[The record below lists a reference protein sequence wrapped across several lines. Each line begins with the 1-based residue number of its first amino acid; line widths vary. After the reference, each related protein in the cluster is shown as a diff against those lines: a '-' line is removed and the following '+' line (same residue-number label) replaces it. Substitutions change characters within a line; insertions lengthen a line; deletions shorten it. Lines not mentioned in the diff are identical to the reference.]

1 MTKPIIVFTSGFFD
15 PVHAGHIE
23 LFELAK
29 KLGDKLIVAVNND
42 SQTMQKKGFV
52 FMPAEE
58 KAKIIAAIKWVDEV
72 MISIDKDQTQCET
85 LRLVKPDIFAKGG
98 DRYAYE
104 IPEAPVCKELGI
116 KIVDGL
122 GAKIQSSSDLVAK
135 AKQVQEQRKA

>member
-58 KAKIIAAIKWVDEV
+58 KAKIIAENDADIPSNQHRPKTSLASPSPIQAPYDASQNKANGKA
-72 MISIDKDQTQCET
+72 MRGPDKKSKTD
-85 LRLVKPDIFAKGG
+85 
-98 DRYAYE
+98 
-104 IPEAPVCKELGI
+104 GI
-116 KIVDGL
+116 WG
-122 GAKIQSSSDLVAK
+122 
-135 AKQVQEQRKA
+135 